1 MNSFHN
7 KRPTQIYRKRWT
19 WNLKKLA
26 CCLLFCA
33 YAIVPSNFFSFSSC
47 QSLTLSFWTN
57 IPPLVTI
64 TTRASFDL
72 QLVKFTILQFYSN
85 IISWFTTLIEEVL
98 RFVLASVFPDKF
110 NHIKFIEHYCSG
122 SNVKTTKT
130 FVAKFFSNP
139 FSSISLVFTMQPA
152 LFT

>member
-1 MNSFHN
+1 MHSWKVNFRVPYSILLSHN
-7 KRPTQIYRKRWT
+7 NLINRYVFTWIRFIIRGQRKFIESGELET
-19 WNLKKLA
+19 LLA

-98 RFVLASVFPDKF
+98 RFVLASVFPRQ
-110 NHIKFIEHYCSG
+110 I
-122 SNVKTTKT
+122 
-130 FVAKFFSNP
+130 
-139 FSSISLVFTMQPA
+139 
-152 LFT
+152 